1 MTTIQRPIPQ
11 GPIPINDPEAT
22 QAAGIAYPATENGWR
37 WTYRQRHQRG
47 LSHCFVRVGRRILVD
62 PRAYLDA
69 LAAQR
74 QGKAMPAPASAA
86 IPARRTARRAGGEQ

>member
-37 WTYRQRHQRG
+37 WTYRQRHERG
-47 LSHCFVRVGRRILVD
+47 LAHCFLRVGRRILVD

-74 QGKAMPAPASAA
+74 QGKAMPVAPKSAA
-86 IPARRTARRAGGEQ
+86 GARRRGGAR